1 MKSHQLPDKCRAPS
15 EHKGR
20 GWMTQSFTLGQW
32 PFMGLVVVQNS
43 SQAHFSEGSSL
54 AEKYGHHLLLPRVTC
69 HFLSIDFFPTWKASQ
84 MQEQNIRVKN
94 IQMSCRG
101 QRPQIF
107 KHHIRSFSLSSTEG
121 VFLSSL
127 AIERTRQEVK
137 IMNRDVSED
146 WFSKSPLSN
155 P

>member
-1 MKSHQLPDKCRAPS
+1 
-15 EHKGR
+15 
-20 GWMTQSFTLGQW
+20 
-32 PFMGLVVVQNS
+32 
-43 SQAHFSEGSSL
+43 
-54 AEKYGHHLLLPRVTC
+54 
-69 HFLSIDFFPTWKASQ
+69 

-107 KHHIRSFSLSSTEG
+107 KHHIRSFSLRSTEG

-146 WFSKSPLSN
+146 
-155 P
+155 